1 MRGSSEFVSLRHLEI
16 MFRHSSRSIRRC
28 CEYLA
33 IEAVRRGRL
42 YYYPQ
47 DTASKLHAFYDKYTP
62 EEIRR
67 ILAEN
72 TLTLKYGDAHYN
84 NRQKCK
90 ETRLFN
96 LQNPGH
102 TLSAVPPPPKLMGS
116 VLVLRRIQKE
126 YPKAS
131 VFQIR
136 NVLAHLGLPLKIDE
150 AGFLKVLDFYRK
162 HPSDEIKR
170 VLTESTCLKKYG
182 VKNINQLP
190 GRRADIKKCYDA
202 KTPEEKA
209 AIKEKRRQ
217 TNQVL
222 FGVDNYNS
230 IPERKEYLKKNWKNN
245 IEKGMATCLERY
257 GVPFYASTEECKGR
271 IREIC
276 NSRSSAEKAAIC
288 ARRAASL
295 LLRSPE
301 EKAAQAEKYRGTW
314 DNHRK
319 GEMLI
324 LEKELGFPI
333 ESVVDLSMYLERDLA
348 TLHAFLD
355 ENNIEVFF
363 KGVRK
368 YIRKSDAEWVISQY
382 QSRKAHGYSQS
393 EKAIV
398 SFLREHYS
406 GPIIEN
412 ARGVLSGR
420 AELDIYLPEKN
431 LAIEFNGCYWH
442 SDAVSTNLYD
452 VPSKDRQ
459 LFAKWRHFKK
469 YKECKEKG
477 IHLIQIFEDTFA
489 DKRDAIFS
497 IILCHLNISVR
508 RIFARKCT
516 VNSVPHSVYKEFLEK
531 YHLQGYSYADIRCGL
546 FYAGKLVEV
555 LGVNTKGTHSRMPEL
570 VRLCTIPY
578 TIVVG
583 GFTRLLAHGYS
594 GDLVSYIDPSVFSGG
609 GYEKAG
615 FSVDGFNRPVYF
627 YVRYG
632 RHTRHPRTVFTLARI
647 KALHERGDLSYW
659 NPVET
664 EAVNMYKNGYYRI
677 WNCGTIRVVRKGGD
691 RHVRQGADKVQS

>member
-16 MFRHSSRSIRRC
+16 MFRHSSRTIRRC
-28 CEYLA
+28 CNYLA

-47 DTASKLHAFYDKYTP
+47 GAVSKLHAFYAGHTP
-62 EEIRR
+62 EEIKR

-72 TLTLKYGDAHYN
+72 TLILKYGDAHYN

-90 ETRLFN
+90 ETRRFN

-102 TLSAVPPPPKLMGS
+102 ALVAMPPPPKLMGS
-116 VLVLRRIQKE
+116 VLVLRRIQEE
-126 YPKAS
+126 YPKVS

-136 NVLAHLGLPLKIDE
+136 NVLAHLGLPPKIDE
-150 AGFLKVLDFYRK
+150 AGFLKVLDFYRT
-162 HPSDEIKR
+162 HPADGIKR

-190 GRRADIKKCYDA
+190 ERRAGIKKCYDA
-202 KTPEEKA
+202 KTPAEKA

-217 TNQVL
+217 TNQAL
-222 FGVDNYNS
+222 FGVNNYNS
-230 IPERKEYLKKNWKNN
+230 MPERREYLKKNWKNN
-245 IEKGMATCLERY
+245 IEKGKTTCLERY
-257 GVPFYASTEECKGR
+257 GETSYAKTLAFKNHF
-271 IREIC
+271 REVR
-276 NSRSSAEKAAIC
+276 NSRSSEEKAAIG
-288 ARRAASL
+288 AKISASHQ
-295 LLRSPE
+295 LRSPE
-301 EKAAQAEKYRGTW
+301 DRAARAEKYRKTW
-314 DNHRK
+314 CDRRK
-319 GEMLI
+319 GEELI
-324 LEKELGFPI
+324 LEKELGFPV

-355 ENNIEVFF
+355 KNNIAVFF
-363 KGVRK
+363 KGARK

-382 QSRKAHGYSQS
+382 RLRKAHGYSQS
-393 EKAIV
+393 EKVLV

-442 SDAVSTNLYD
+442 SDAVNTNLYE

-477 IHLIQIFEDTFA
+477 IHLIQIFEDTFTA
-489 DKRDAIFS
+489 KRDTIFS
-497 IILCHLNISVR
+497 ILLCHLNAVVR
-508 RIFARKCT
+508 RISARKCT
-516 VNSVPHSVYKEFLEK
+516 VDVVPHGVYKEFLEK

-546 FYAGKLVEV
+546 FYAGELVEV
-555 LGVNTKGTHSRMPEL
+555 LGINTRGTHSNAPEL
-570 VRLCTIPY
+570 VRLCTTPY

-627 YVRYG
+627 YVKYG
-632 RHTRHPRTVFTLARI
+632 RHERHPRTAFTKARI
-647 KALHERGDLSYW
+647 KALHARGNLSYW
-659 NPVET
+659 NPEET

-677 WNCGTIRVVRKGGD
+677 WNCGTIKVVRAIKG
-691 RHVRQGADKVQS
+691 